1 MFWSSLCCTHQC
13 RNRELPG
20 RCVEPLRLNCGSAAA
35 PPACHQE
42 SLQTEEEIKGNVDP
56 YQEVKF
62 IMQLK
67 NIHDC
72 FTSSSH

>member
-1 MFWSSLCCTHQC
+1 MFWSSLCCTRQC

-42 SLQTEEEIKGNVDP
+42 SLQTEEEIKGKCGSISGSEI
-56 YQEVKF
+56 YYAIK
-62 IMQLK
+62 K
-67 NIHDC
+67 H
-72 FTSSSH
+72 S